1 MSGLGLFVRKIVRSN
16 IENEY
21 QNKKHQ
27 YFYAGVPTLRLYA
40 YLTCGICRTLY
51 NICFHHLLP
60 FPRITW
66 F

>member
-27 YFYAGVPTLRLYA
+27 YFYAWVPTLRLPDLWYMP
-40 YLTCGICRTLY
+40 YLI
-51 NICFHHLLP
+51 
-60 FPRITW
+60 
-66 F
+66 